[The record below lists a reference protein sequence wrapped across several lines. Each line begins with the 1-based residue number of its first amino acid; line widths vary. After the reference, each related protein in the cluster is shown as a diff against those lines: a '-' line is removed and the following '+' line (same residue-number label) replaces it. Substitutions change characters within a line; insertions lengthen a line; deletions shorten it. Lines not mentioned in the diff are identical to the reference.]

1 MIGQLSSSL
10 RASGLTQRLWSYDL
24 YRYKD
29 RTQAAARL
37 PQADNYFFVSNPTI
51 GDTQDLCF
59 ANGS

>member
-51 GDTQDLCF
+51 GDTQGLCF
-59 ANGS
+59 ADGS